1 MIPTESQ
8 QCRSRGGIT
17 QSEVLTVLALELTVL
32 APGMVEYALELI
44 LLALVLTV
52 LLLITVVANAH
63 HSIGYVESSNLPVY
77 FIRFCCVKQL

>member
-1 MIPTESQ
+1 
-8 QCRSRGGIT
+8 
-17 QSEVLTVLALELTVL
+17 
-32 APGMVEYALELI
+32 MVEYALELI

-77 FIRFCCVKQL
+77 FIRFCCVKQLQSRQYFRYLVIPDIIL